1 MTFGLSRIRLR
12 MVFLIC
18 SGFSQALGIMENL
31 KKHKKS
37 SMLGKIM
44 EYEKTLNNHGKNME
58 LDETTSSHVAML
70 ILSHFS

>member
-1 MTFGLSRIRLR
+1 MLR
-12 MVFLIC
+12 VLTS
-18 SGFSQALGIMENL
+18 SGNYGKPEKAL
-31 KKHKKS
+31 KS

-44 EYEKTLNNHGKNME
+44 EFEKTLNNHGKIME